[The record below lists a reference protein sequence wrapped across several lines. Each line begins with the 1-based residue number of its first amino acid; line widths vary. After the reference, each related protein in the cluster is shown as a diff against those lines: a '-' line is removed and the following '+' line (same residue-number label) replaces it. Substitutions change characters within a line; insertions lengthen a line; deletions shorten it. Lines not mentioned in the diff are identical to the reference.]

1 MSSEKDLFDA
11 IENFDK
17 QINWDELKKDVD
29 KEDKKTDWKKLQKD
43 VDDYDK
49 KVHKTGSDS

>member
-29 KEDKKTDWKKLQKD
+29 KEDKKDRLEKAQERR
-43 VDDYDK
+43 
-49 KVHKTGSDS
+49 

>member
-49 KVHKTGSDS
+49 KGHKTGSNS

>member
-17 QINWDELKKDVD
+17 QINWDELKKDN
-29 KEDKKTDWKKLQKD
+29 KKTDWKKLQKD

-49 KVHKTGSDS
+49 KGHKTGSDS

>member
-17 QINWDELKKDVD
+17 Q
-29 KEDKKTDWKKLQKD
+29 TDWKKLQKD

-49 KVHKTGSDS
+49 KGHKTGSDS